1 MSDAAP
7 EPTTTEA
14 VAIRRP
20 IRSFVLRTGR
30 ITPAQQRAFDQHWAR
45 YGLDYSGSA
54 RDFDAVFARTA
65 PRVVE
70 IGFGNGEA
78 LCFAAGNEPALDF
91 IGIEVHTPGVGKLL
105 NDLANANLG
114 NARIYRHDAVEVLK
128 HEISPASLAQVRV
141 YFPDPWHKKRHHK
154 RRLIQPEFVE
164 LLGSRLAP
172 GGILHLATDWA
183 EYATHMMDVV
193 EASPLFQNIAG
204 YRISVARPPWRLPT
218 RFEGRGLR
226 LGHQVAD
233 LLYQKV

>member
-1 MSDAAP
+1 MIDAVA
-7 EPTTTEA
+7 EATATEA
-14 VAIRRP
+14 VVIRRP

-30 ITPAQQRAFDQHWAR
+30 ITPAQQRAFEQHWACL
-45 YGLDYSGSA
+45 GLDYSGNV
-54 RDFDAVFARTA
+54 RDFDAVFARSA

-78 LCFAAGNEPALDF
+78 LCFAAANEPELDF

-105 NDLANANLG
+105 NDLAAAGLG
-114 NARIYRHDAVEVLK
+114 NARIFRHDAVEVLRR
-128 HEISPASLAQVRV
+128 EITPASLAQVRI

-172 GGILHLATDWA
+172 EGILHLATDWA
-183 EYATHMMDVV
+183 EYATHMMDIV

-204 YRISVARPPWRLPT
+204 PRTSVARPPWRLPT

-233 LLYQKV
+233 LLYRKA

>member
-1 MSDAAP
+1 MIDAAA
-7 EPTTTEA
+7 EATTET
-14 VAIRRP
+14 VVIRRP
-20 IRSFVLRTGR
+20 IRSFVLRSGR
-30 ITPAQQRAFDQHWAR
+30 ITPAQQRAFAQHWAR
-45 YGLDYSGSA
+45 FGLEYTGEPG
-54 RDFDAVFARTA
+54 DFDTVFARAA

-78 LCFAAGNEPALDF
+78 LCFAASNQPELDF

-105 NDLANANLG
+105 NDLAGASLG
-114 NARIYRHDAVEVLK
+114 NVRIFRHDAVEVMR
-128 HEISPASLAQVRV
+128 HAIAPASLAQVRV

-164 LLGSRLAP
+164 LLGSRLLA

-183 EYATHMMDVV
+183 EYATHMMDVL
-193 EASPLFQNIAG
+193 EASTQFENIAG
-204 YRISVARPPWRLPT
+204 PRTAVARPPWRLPT

-233 LLYQKV
+233 LLYRKA